1 MKIKPTRSDHLVPMA
16 GSTSLGAVLAAGL
29 LLIVIGGFHVMLAFL
44 GVNNND
50 DVFANAT
57 YSYDLSLSTW
67 GWIHLA
73 LGILAI
79 VVGVCV
85 LLGQS
90 WAYIVAMV
98 IAFFSAVGSFAFLPQ
113 APLWSVIV
121 IAFDVLV
128 MWALVVELNEPK

>member
-1 MKIKPTRSDHLVPMA
+1 MKITPTNKDRLVPMS

-29 LLIVIGGFHVMLAFL
+29 LLCVVGGFHILLAFL

-67 GWIHLA
+67 GWIHLV
-73 LGILAI
+73 LGILA
-79 VVGVCV
+79 VTCGVGV
-85 LLGQS
+85 LMGKA
-90 WAYIVAMV
+90 WAYIAAMV
-98 IAFFSAVGSFAFLPQ
+98 IAFLSAVSQFAFLPQ
-113 APLWSVIV
+113 APIWSALV

-128 MWALVVELNEPK
+128 MWALVVELNEPS